1 MKAVEYDIDL
11 AKASEDDILELGKR
25 IAIDN
30 VLIVRNQDLT
40 KEQMVRVARTIG
52 ETVKP
57 GQFMNDPNYPDLC
70 RVTNERDDEG
80 EKIGIFADGELGWH
94 SNGNARDAGKES
106 CVALYCVR
114 PGIDSVT
121 SFCDTRQAYADLPD
135 DMKELLLK
143 VDGKFKFMN
152 NTFYNLEKGDKE
164 LRMYTLHPVF
174 RRGVEKP
181 LVYTHPYTKEQGIY
195 FTYNYIVDL
204 WNRETGENCMYLVDK
219 LMDHV
224 FQDKYIY
231 HHSDWRPGDFIFMD
245 QWHSLHKRN
254 EVKGDRFLWRLA
266 FDYENCYDTSH

>member
-11 AKASEDDILELGKR
+11 AKASDEEILELGRR

-57 GQFMNDPNYPDLC
+57 GQFMNDPDYPDLC

-181 LVYTHPYTKEQGIY
+181 
-195 FTYNYIVDL
+195 
-204 WNRETGENCMYLVDK
+204 
-219 LMDHV
+219 
-224 FQDKYIY
+224 
-231 HHSDWRPGDFIFMD
+231 
-245 QWHSLHKRN
+245 
-254 EVKGDRFLWRLA
+254 
-266 FDYENCYDTSH
+266 